1 MSMNQQKLIIALY
14 VNPENVTF
22 FDSFGVEHI
31 PENSLKIKILQQN
44 ILIWDY
50 NFIVKRI
57 TRITI
62 IFGK

>member
-22 FDSFGVEHI
+22 FDSFGIEHI

-44 ILIWDY
+44 ILIRDY
-50 NFIVKRI
+50 NFIVKRT
-57 TRITI
+57 TRNTI
-62 IFGK
+62 VFGK